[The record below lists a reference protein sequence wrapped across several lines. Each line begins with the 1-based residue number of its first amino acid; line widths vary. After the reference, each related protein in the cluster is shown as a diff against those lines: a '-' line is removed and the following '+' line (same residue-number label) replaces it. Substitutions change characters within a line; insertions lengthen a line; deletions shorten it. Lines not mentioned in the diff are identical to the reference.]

1 MPSASGIVADT
12 FGEDRD
18 RALAMF
24 TSILPIGGIVGP
36 VLGGV
41 FVTYW
46 SWRGIFLINV
56 PIGLIL
62 LVLGLLLVPPS
73 DRRDNTPVDVGGVV
87 LLGTMIRF
95 SWRSSAWRPWWRPDA
110 SAGGRRRARREAGSR
125 RLASL
130 RH

>member
-1 MPSASGIVADT
+1 MQALGGGAFMPSASGIVADQ
-12 FGEDRD
+12 FGPDRD

-56 PIGLIL
+56 PIGAALIIACA
-62 LVLGLLLVPPS
+62 LVIPRSP
-73 DRRDNTPVDVGGVV
+73 RRTGCRWTSRGSSCSAPGC
-87 LLGTMIRF
+87 
-95 SWRSSAWRPWWRPDA
+95 WR
-110 SAGGRRRARREAGSR
+110 
-125 RLASL
+125 
-130 RH
+130 